1 MRRRIVAV
9 WLVACLAVSSAFA
22 AQEIAGGTG
31 GWLDRLKNP
40 ATRIDAEWNLR
51 LEKDKAKIPD
61 LISLLKTGEGPLK
74 ITVLQILS
82 ETGDENLWKEMVVLL
97 KDPDY
102 TVREAAARALGNL
115 GMRQSVPYLME
126 TILEGMDM
134 GNAVT
139 YWAMPSDITEN
150 FRYAAVEALNRIAKQ
165 NFKYTRSI
173 NNFGRI
179 FWMKK
184 IKNWWTLHQAF
195 YSPAYDAL
203 PKTWQDLKAEVE
215 RFQGSLPRDI
225 VEGTPGGQEFEQ
237 VVKEL
242 KEDVEAI
249 AETLASAS
257 TSASEI
263 KERCADM
270 AKAYVSMEEIFV
282 YTPELEPVKPSW
294 SSLKGKLEAG
304 CKNLDSFLGKK

>member
-1 MRRRIVAV
+1 MKRWMAAV
-9 WLVACLAVSSAFA
+9 LTVSCLAGAKALA
-22 AQEIAGGTG
+22 AQEMAGGNG
-31 GWLDRLKNP
+31 GWMNRLKNP

-61 LISLLKTGEGPLK
+61 LLSLLKTGDSALK
-74 ITVLQILS
+74 ITALQILS
-82 ETGDENLWKEMVVLL
+82 ETGDENLWKEIVALL

-102 TVREAAARALGNL
+102 SVREAAARALGNL
-115 GMRQSVPYLME
+115 GVRQSVPYLME

-134 GNAVT
+134 GNTIA

-173 NNFGRI
+173 NNFGRM

-184 IKNWWTLHQAF
+184 IKDWWNLHQAF
-195 YSPAYDAL
+195 YSPSFDAL

-215 RFQGSLPRDI
+215 RFQGSLPRDV

-237 VVKEL
+237 RVKDL

-249 AETLASAS
+249 AETLQSAS

-270 AKAYVSMEEIFV
+270 AAAYVSIEEIFV
-282 YTPELEPVKPSW
+282 YTPELDPVKSSW
-294 SSLKGKLEAG
+294 QELKGKLEAG